1 MNKLIAILPLI
12 AMVFTIGLV
21 SSVEAS
27 SSDGNQGLMS
37 GFADG
42 NISENPATAD
52 RKDQRP
58 HSYGTAYASEDKVY
72 VCGLQLCGA
81 GQSVSLS
88 QYADYSGLVGD
99 RKHIDTI

>member
-12 AMVFTIGLV
+12 AMVFTIGLAN
-21 SSVEAS
+21 SVEAS
-27 SSDGNQGLMS
+27 SWDGNQSLMI

-58 HSYGTAYASEDKVY
+58 HAYGTDYSPEDKLY

-81 GQSVSLS
+81 GQSIALS
-88 QYADYSGLVGD
+88 KHADYSGLVGD

>member
-21 SSVEAS
+21 NSAEAS
-27 SSDGNQGLMS
+27 NWNGNPRLS
-37 GFADG
+37 EASDG
-42 NISENPATAD
+42 NISANTATAD

-58 HSYGTAYASEDKVY
+58 NSFGSDYNPQDKVY

-81 GQSVSLS
+81 GQSVILS
-88 QYADYSGLVGD
+88 KNNDYSGLVGD

>member
-21 SSVEAS
+21 SSAEAS
-27 SSDGNQGLMS
+27 NWSGNQSLMD

-42 NISENPATAD
+42 NISENTATAD
-52 RKDQRP
+52 RKDLRP
-58 HSYGTAYASEDKVY
+58 HTYGTDSKSEGKLY
-72 VCGLQLCGA
+72 VCGLQLCGE
-81 GQSVSLS
+81 GQSVTLS
-88 QYADYSGLVGD
+88 KYADYSGLVGE

>member
-21 SSVEAS
+21 SSAEAS
-27 SSDGNQGLMS
+27 TWNGNQDLMN

-52 RKDQRP
+52 RKDLRP
-58 HSYGTAYASEDKVY
+58 HAYGSDYSPEDKLY
-72 VCGLQLCGA
+72 VCGLQLCGY
-81 GQSVSLS
+81 GQSVTLS
-88 QYADYSGLVGD
+88 KYDDYSGLVGD